1 MGGDEVMLTDSSN
14 NIISQGDIVKAENL
28 RTDEVIYYLYT
39 SKLLCK
45 YDKLGNIDEESLVNI
60 KVDDGVTLVN
70 DETWKWT
77 RLGSKEEVYGK
88 IFK

>member
-1 MGGDEVMLTDSSN
+1 MGGDEVMLIDSSN
-14 NIISQGDIVKAENL
+14 NIMSQGDIVKAENIS
-28 RTDEVIYYLYT
+28 TNEVVYYLYT

-45 YDKLGNIDEESLVNI
+45 YDKLGSIDEESFANI
-60 KVDDGVTLVN
+60 KIDDGVTLIN

-77 RLGSKEEVYGK
+77 RLGTKEEVYGK